1 MESIVSLVLP
11 RSPPG
16 ESASTT
22 SADVVSFVLAYMV
35 SFLPFVDVPQ
45 DRLAVISRQ
54 ISLALVGVIILSS
67 IRRVLRGVASV
78 RVVGYRSLTGVPC
91 PISQIALASLTGCAA
106 RYYVSP
112 AGRWGHPSCCSRS
125 RKSWCVNSA
134 SPSLSSHSPH
144 PPPFADHR
152 PRTSHRASTSSPR
165 SSSCAPPSPLPGLA
179 QKQGRAGRGK
189 SSSRRC
195 PRTSS
200 SGRTRR

>member
-67 IRRVLRGVASV
+67 IRRVLWGVA
-78 RVVGYRSLTGVPC
+78 RVLRVTSRRLG
-91 PISQIALASLTGCAA
+91 ASLM
-106 RYYVSP
+106 
-112 AGRWGHPSCCSRS
+112 
-125 RKSWCVNSA
+125 
-134 SPSLSSHSPH
+134 L
-144 PPPFADHR
+144 
-152 PRTSHRASTSSPR
+152 
-165 SSSCAPPSPLPGLA
+165 LMLA
-179 QKQGRAGRGK
+179 QVMVRLFALC
-189 SSSRRC
+189 S
-195 PRTSS
+195 
-200 SGRTRR
+200 